1 MGDIGWEETLCPAR
15 HPVGLG
21 QEPPRK
27 QLVVRRHLPVHDV
40 FGQDMFAKTGKKTS
54 SPAPRQLS
62 PGAGNRQELMIG
74 MKAGEEPIPAGYG
87 RCGTPIPEGRSPRDP
102 RGQRWAEDGG
112 RHRSRVGPGRARA
125 HL

>member
-1 MGDIGWEETLCPAR
+1 MGDIGWEEALCPAR

-21 QEPPRK
+21 QEPPRE

-74 MKAGEEPIPAGYG
+74 MKAGEEPTARWARAVRDTHPRRPEPAGPP
-87 RCGTPIPEGRSPRDP
+87 GT
-102 RGQRWAEDGG
+102 A
-112 RHRSRVGPGRARA
+112 PG
-125 HL
+125 